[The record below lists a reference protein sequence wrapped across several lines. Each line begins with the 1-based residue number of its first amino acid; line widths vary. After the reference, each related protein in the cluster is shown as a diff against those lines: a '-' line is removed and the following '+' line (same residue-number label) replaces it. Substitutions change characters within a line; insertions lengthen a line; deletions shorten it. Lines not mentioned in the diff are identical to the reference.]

1 MINIYQSIY
10 NLIVNQI
17 FGGSVDVGSPPEFI
31 ATMFSTFACCFLLA
45 IPFIAC
51 YKIIKIILGA

>member
-10 NLIVNQI
+10 TLIVNQI

-31 ATMFSTFACCFLLA
+31 ATMFSTFACCFLSAL
-45 IPFIAC
+45 PH
-51 YKIIKIILGA
+51 YSK